1 MRKGGIGLT
10 NKQRLYYLKEPTY
23 EVLTEFAPLV
33 DMPMHI
39 KVTHDWTVHSASR
52 SDDDGC
58 IIVSL
63 QEARS
68 IWNAYVKRGFVR
80 LYGI

>member
-1 MRKGGIGLT
+1 
-10 NKQRLYYLKEPTY
+10 
-23 EVLTEFAPLV
+23 
-33 DMPMHI
+33 MPMHI